1 MLNLMVLEGYIKD
14 DPIEF
19 GNDNFKGIKFTLA
32 SKRLHY
38 DKNERFKYILIAV
51 VVFGDERIDYV
62 KNHCKKG
69 DFVGCIGQYNIAP
82 YSNKYYPQLVLKEIN
97 KNFATGDV
105 PTKETV
111 GVGDSVSK
119 NDFDDDE
126 SEMNW

>member
-38 DKNERFKYILIAV
+38 DKNERFKYILISV
-51 VVFGDERIDYV
+51 VVFGDDRIKFV
-62 KNHCKKG
+62 KEQCKKG

-82 YSNKYYPQLVLKEIN
+82 YSNKYYPQLVLDKIN
-97 KNFATGDV
+97 KNFASGDV
-105 PTKETV
+105 PTRESV
-111 GVGDSVSK
+111 SVGDAVSN
-119 NDFDDDE
+119 NDFNEQE